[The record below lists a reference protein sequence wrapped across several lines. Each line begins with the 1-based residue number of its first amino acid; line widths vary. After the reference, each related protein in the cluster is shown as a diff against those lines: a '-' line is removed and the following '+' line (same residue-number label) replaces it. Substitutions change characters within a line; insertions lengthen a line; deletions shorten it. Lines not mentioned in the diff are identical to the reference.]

1 MENVAQREMLRNQLK
16 SAYLSPNWYEK
27 VDKMSD
33 KQVWALVVKFK
44 DEGKIK

>member
-1 MENVAQREMLRNQLK
+1 MQNTTQDAALRNQLK

-33 KQVWALVVKFK
+33 KQVWALVQKFK
-44 DEGKIK
+44 KEKKLK